1 MNTSPQHPQ
10 EIIHIGN
17 NNFSEPLSV
26 VFTQPSQAWRK
37 TPESDS

>member
-17 NNFSEPLSV
+17 NNFSEPLPFRS
-26 VFTQPSQAWRK
+26 K
-37 TPESDS
+37 HDCPEIQTI